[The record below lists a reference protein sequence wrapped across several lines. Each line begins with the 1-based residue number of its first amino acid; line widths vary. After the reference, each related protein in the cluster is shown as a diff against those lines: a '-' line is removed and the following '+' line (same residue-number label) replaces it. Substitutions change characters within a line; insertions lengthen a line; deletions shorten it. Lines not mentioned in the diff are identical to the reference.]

1 MGPGRRTA
9 VLEVFA
15 GLAHQL
21 FALGADIHLAQVAH
35 HRLVHF
41 LHDPVR
47 IPFRVHIDAGRL
59 SRDSTHDRIVI
70 KVEGLVQQDL
80 LKKVSTQ
87 QDDGFTAVLFISL
100 KQKLEALCIDFL
112 GSIKKKFL
120 YACNSRFTASAAVLI
135 TENKCI
141 PFHDH
146 NECSFWYEPY
156 GSELQDLKQDPYH
169 SEHQ

>member
-80 LKKVSTQ
+80 LK
-87 QDDGFTAVLFISL
+87 
-100 KQKLEALCIDFL
+100 
-112 GSIKKKFL
+112 
-120 YACNSRFTASAAVLI
+120 R
-135 TENKCI
+135 
-141 PFHDH
+141 
-146 NECSFWYEPY
+146 
-156 GSELQDLKQDPYH
+156 
-169 SEHQ
+169 